1 MELRQLEYF
10 VAVAEEANFT
20 RAAQR
25 VLISQ
30 SGVSAQIR
38 QLERELGQEL
48 FDRST
53 RQARLTPAGQAAL
66 APARAALAA
75 AANIQHAV
83 DEVTG
88 LLRGRLAIGMVIGC
102 TITPLFVAME
112 KFHRQHPGIE
122 MAVSEDNSEQMVDAV
137 RSGQLDLALIGATGE
152 LPDGLD
158 GMTIISENLSAL
170 VPPGH
175 RLARRA
181 RLPIGRLD
189 GEPIVCMPAGTG
201 IRATLDMGCAAAGFT
216 PHITVEASDADTV
229 AELTRRGLGVGVLS
243 VSMTTRYTKRLVA
256 VPLTGIPVPTLLAV
270 VWSTSPS
277 PAARAFVP
285 QLRAAFGR

>member
-30 SGVSAQIR
+30 SGVSSQVR

-53 RQARLTPAGQAAL
+53 RQARLTAAGQAAL
-66 APARAALAA
+66 DPARAALAA

-88 LLRGRLAIGMVIGC
+88 LVRGRLAIGMVVGC

-112 KFHRQHPGIE
+112 KFHRRHPGIE
-122 MAVSEDNSEQMVDAV
+122 MAVTEDNSEQMAAAV
-137 RSGQLDLALIGATGE
+137 RSGQLDVALIGATGK

-158 GMTIISENLSAL
+158 GMTIITENLSAL
-170 VPPGH
+170 VPPTH
-175 RLARRA
+175 ALARRA
-181 RLPIGRLD
+181 RLPIGQLD
-189 GEPIVCMPAGTG
+189 GEPIVCMPVGTG

-216 PHITVEASDADTV
+216 PQVTVEASAADTV

-243 VSMTTRYTKRLVA
+243 ASMTTRYDKRLVA
-256 VPLTGIPVPTLLAV
+256 VPLTGVPVPTLLAV
-270 VWSTSPS
+270 VWSPSPS
-277 PAARAFVP
+277 PAARAFIP
-285 QLRAAFGR
+285 QLRAAFSR